1 MKRDELSLYPEP
13 PLKIKA
19 QAGCLVLLQLRN
31 MDGTFE
37 EADRVVVPVEKVE
50 LVIERL
56 REAVKEARRL
66 YARRNDPPAASR
78 RRVEMA
84 VV

>member
-1 MKRDELSLYPEP
+1 MKRDEFSLYPEP
-13 PLKIKA
+13 PLRIDV
-19 QAGCLVLLQLRN
+19 QAGWLVMRQLRN
-31 MDGTFE
+31 MDGTYE

-66 YARRNDPPAASR
+66 YARRNDPSAKNIKLK
-78 RRVEMA
+78 
-84 VV
+84 